1 MNSREFEEMVAEYF
15 KAQGYET
22 TLTPYSGDWGID
34 VIATKGEEKLAIQA
48 KMYGGAARKVNRE
61 AMMQLHGAKDFQ
73 HCTKA
78 VMVTDGDIMEDALK
92 VAEELGIEVVRFD
105 DAPYQKK
112 ETQKKETHINHIP
125 SHTNIMPFGEVWEK
139 YIMPLQGETLK
150 DERKENTIEKV
161 DNGGITRITST
172 GNKRKISIED
182 FKKAYG
188 LLERQRSVERDE
200 INQITKRC
208 SSGIV
213 LILSQVPFIGIRKN
227 PITIYI
233 KEGYEQENK

>member
-1 MNSREFEEMVAEYF
+1 MNPKEFEEMVAEYF

-22 TLTPYSGDWGID
+22 ILTPYSGDLGID

-48 KMYGGAARKVNRE
+48 KMYGGSTRKVNRA

-105 DAPYQKK
+105 EVPYQKK
-112 ETQKKETHINHIP
+112 ETQKEKTHINHIP
-125 SHTNIMPFGEVWEK
+125 NHTNIMPFGEVWEK
-139 YIMPLQGETLK
+139 YIMPLQGKTLK
-150 DERKENTIEKV
+150 DGKKENTIKKV

-172 GNKRKISIED
+172 GNEGKISIEE
-182 FKKAYG
+182 FKNAYG
-188 LLERQRSVERDE
+188 LLERQRSVKRDE
-200 INQITKRC
+200 INQNTNRC

-213 LILSQVPFIGIRKN
+213 LVLSQVPFIGIRKN

-233 KEGYEQENK
+233 KEENEQNNK